1 MDQLVPANTTVHNS
15 GYHDASNILDIFMET
30 FGAALCEA
38 EACLTRAEVFCGHG
52 YESVYDEAV
61 ALVLGAAQLP
71 PSQTRAILAE
81 PFPVEASARLRELL
95 RGRCEAR
102 QPLAYLLGEAWLA
115 GLCFTCD
122 TRALVPRS
130 PIAQVVAEGCQPWW
144 GELAPP
150 STIVDLCCGGGS
162 LGIVASHVFSSA
174 TVLLSDIDSAAL
186 SLAQE
191 NIQRCAP
198 PGRVHCVQ
206 GHLLTLLGPNSADLI
221 LANPPYVS
229 VSEMAHLPPE
239 YLHEPRGALQADEE
253 GVALAIALLRD
264 AARVLSN
271 AGLLLLE
278 VGESVAALEQ
288 RLPRV
293 PFTWIDLPEGGG
305 GVAAVS
311 AQELRHWIAT
321 GAL

>member
-1 MDQLVPANTTVHNS
+1 
-15 GYHDASNILDIFMET
+15 MET
-30 FGAALCEA
+30 FGAALSEA
-38 EACLTRAEVFCGHG
+38 AGRLTTAEVFCGHG
-52 YESVYDEAV
+52 YESIHDEAV
-61 ALVLGAAQLP
+61 ALVLGAAGLP
-71 PSQTRAILAE
+71 PEQTRAVLSE
-81 PFPVEASARLRELL
+81 PFPVEASARLMQLL
-95 RGRCEAR
+95 LGRCESR
-102 QPLAYLLGEAWLA
+102 LPVAYLLGEAWLA
-115 GLCFTCD
+115 GICFKCD
-122 TRALVPRS
+122 ARALVPRS
-130 PIAQVVAEGCQPWW
+130 PIAQVVVDGCQPWW
-144 GELAPP
+144 GELASPN
-150 STIVDLCCGGGS
+150 TIVDLCCGGGS
-162 LGIVASHVFSSA
+162 LGIIASHVFPSA

-206 GHLLTLLGPNSADLI
+206 GDLLTLLAPNSADLI

-253 GVALAIALLRD
+253 GVALAIALLQD
-264 AARVLSN
+264 AARVLSH

-293 PFTWIDLPEGGG
+293 PFTWIDLPEGGV

-311 AQELRHWIAT
+311 AQELRDWIAT